1 MVINNQIT
9 TQMNITKAIREER
22 NDVFSF
28 SKTVK
33 RLDENEQII
42 EVEETIKECTL
53 LQLQDEKTAL
63 ETQIA
68 ELQKQIVINEEM
80 QTMINNFVE

>member
-1 MVINNQIT
+1 MK
-9 TQMNITKAIREER
+9 ITKAIREER
-22 NDVFSF
+22 NDVFTF

-68 ELQKQIVINEEM
+68 ELQKQIVINDEM
-80 QTMINNFVE
+80 QTMIINFVE

>member
-1 MVINNQIT
+1 
-9 TQMNITKAIREER
+9 MNITKAIREER

-68 ELQKQIVINEEM
+68 DLQKQIVINDEM

>member
-1 MVINNQIT
+1 
-9 TQMNITKAIREER
+9 MNITKAIREER

-68 ELQKQIVINEEM
+68 DLQKQIVTNDQM
-80 QTMINNFVE
+80 QTMINNFIE

>member
-1 MVINNQIT
+1 
-9 TQMNITKAIREER
+9 MNITKAIREER

-63 ETQIA
+63 ENQIA
-68 ELQKQIVINEEM
+68 ELQKQIVTNDEM